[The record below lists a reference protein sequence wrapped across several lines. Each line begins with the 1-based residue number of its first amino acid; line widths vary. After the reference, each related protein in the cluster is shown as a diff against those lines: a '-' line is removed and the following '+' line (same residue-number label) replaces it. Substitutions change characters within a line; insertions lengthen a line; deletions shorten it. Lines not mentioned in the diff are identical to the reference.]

1 MQFKICIRSQVCLF
15 PRKTVNPSP
24 PWFGSMCLT
33 QPLSASPEKLGANP
47 IGRWEVR
54 EGQRAPESVQS
65 ILHTGRTHV
74 LCASCG
80 HIQCAFGGEWPGQ
93 VQGSGIQCRVPLSRV
108 VRGLRAAARGALP
121 FLGFTCLK
129 TRLAKRHRT
138 PAPQPKVPLKLNGA
152 PLSPETL
159 QSLAAARE

>member
-1 MQFKICIRSQVCLF
+1 M
-15 PRKTVNPSP
+15 
-24 PWFGSMCLT
+24 
-33 QPLSASPEKLGANP
+33 
-47 IGRWEVR
+47 R

-65 ILHTGRTHV
+65 ILHTGRTRV
-74 LCASCG
+74 LRASRG
-80 HIQCAFGGEWPGQ
+80 RIRCAFGGEWLGQ
-93 VQGSGIQCRVPLSRV
+93 VHGREIQCRAPLSRV

-152 PLSPETL
+152 PLSPETM
-159 QSLAAARE
+159 AAARE